1 MQIEQYKEDCIVEIQ
16 GDTRIVV
23 DCNALKLAR
32 TFWDKYGDKYSVEEM
47 EKFGFE
53 LKKEFVR

>member
-1 MQIEQYKEDCIVEIQ
+1 MMIEQNGRDCIVKIQ

-23 DCNALKLAR
+23 DCNALKLVR
-32 TFWDKYGDKYSVEEM
+32 TFWDKCGDKYTTKEM

-53 LKKEFVR
+53 LKKEVAR